1 MLVTMSPTSAS
12 STAVLFPGQ
21 GSSTDEAGP
30 QVARYAPDL
39 LQHATELLG
48 EDPFDRA
55 GESTRF
61 AQPAIFCA
69 SLAGWRAL
77 ELTEQPIALA
87 GHSLGEISALAAAGA
102 IDPVDAL
109 ELVVLRAALMD
120 EAGKATPGGGML
132 ALLKAEVPT
141 AYELADR
148 HHVVVAN
155 DNAPGQVVLSGD
167 SDRLRVLAG
176 EARELGLRAMALG
189 VSGAFHS
196 PAMEPARSPFALAL
210 AHTEIRET
218 QIPVFSGLTASPF
231 TDIRE
236 ELVAGLI
243 RPVRWRETMTALR
256 NFGADDFLDV
266 GPDRVLER
274 LVARNPAEVRDVAA

>member
-1 MLVTMSPTSAS
+1 MSPNSAS

-30 QVARYAPDL
+30 IVARHAPDL
-39 LQHATELLG
+39 LEHAIELLG

-55 GESTRF
+55 AESTRF

-77 ELTEQPIALA
+77 DLDHQPIAFA
-87 GHSLGEISALAAAGA
+87 GHSLGELSALAAAGA
-102 IDPVDAL
+102 IEAIDAL

-120 EAGKATPGGGML
+120 EAGEATPGGGML
-132 ALLKAEVPT
+132 ALLKADVPA
-141 AYELADR
+141 AYELAER
-148 HHVVVAN
+148 HQVVVAN

-167 SDRLRVLAG
+167 SDRLRELAG

-196 PAMEPARSPFALAL
+196 PAMEPARSPFAVAL
-210 AHTEIRET
+210 AHTEIRDTE
-218 QIPVFSGLTASPF
+218 IPVFSGLTASRF
-231 TDIRE
+231 SDVRE
-236 ELVAGLI
+236 ELVAGLVN
-243 RPVRWRETMTALR
+243 PVRWRETMSALR
-256 NFGADDFLDV
+256 RFGADAFVDV

-274 LVARNPAEVRDVAA
+274 LVARNPAEVRDVAAA